1 MRAVSVTVVSTV
13 LVLLAVCGSASAN
26 GFLVPAVGARAS
38 GLGGAFVG
46 LADDYSAA
54 FWNPAGIT
62 QIEGAQVTVI
72 GQDANSLG
80 SRDGIA
86 LFQGA
91 TDLHIPVFADIKATS
106 EAGHRLLPGVFLYPK
121 FSLGAIFDKVGL
133 AAYTLTDYGTRWPGD
148 SLYDDLIAVYAT
160 SRNDPSG
167 YRRVMGEAPD
177 SESRL
182 VSYAISPVVAKEI
195 VPGLSFGLAAQAV
208 YTSLE
213 TKVGGWYEESWV
225 DSSRLHP
232 YQMEDNASG
241 WGYCATAGV
250 LYKATKAL
258 SVGAVVRTP
267 MTVSVKGEI
276 EVTSTSPD
284 MVSPK
289 QDQDYDLTFPMWAG
303 LGLAYRDVLVDGL
316 TLTSDVTWTQ
326 WSQFGAIVRNI
337 ESELPT
343 GLESAD
349 PEWDDTIEVG
359 VGLDYKVSR
368 SVSLRVGYRDV
379 PSPTDDEH
387 FTFVS
392 PQIAKSVVSA
402 GVTYRRDT
410 WHADLAL
417 EYQSGESLDI
427 PLQMDFETRE
437 YNQNNGKNLEDLL
450 VASLA
455 LTYSF

>member
-1 MRAVSVTVVSTV
+1 MRAVSVTVVSTI
-13 LVLLAVCGSASAN
+13 LVLLAVFGSASAN

-38 GLGGAFVG
+38 GLGGAFIG

-72 GQDANSLG
+72 GQDAASLG
-80 SRDGIA
+80 SREGMAI
-86 LFQGA
+86 FQGA
-91 TDLHIPVFADIKATS
+91 TRLGNPVFADIQATS

-121 FSLGAIFDKVGL
+121 FSLGALFDKVGL
-133 AAYTLTDYGTRWPGD
+133 AAYTFTGYGTRWSGD
-148 SLYDDLIAVYAT
+148 AVYDDLIAAYVT
-160 SRNDPSG
+160 SRNDPAG
-167 YRRVMGEAPD
+167 YRRVMGDAPD
-177 SESRL
+177 NESRL
-182 VSYAISPVVAKEI
+182 VSYAVTPVVAKEI
-195 VPGLSFGLAAQAV
+195 VPGLSFGLAGQAV

-258 SVGAVVRTP
+258 SVGAVIRTP
-267 MTVSVKGEI
+267 MTVTVKGQI
-276 EVTSTSPD
+276 EVTSTAPQL
-284 MVSPK
+284 VSPK

-303 LGLAYRDVLVDGL
+303 LGLAYRDVLVNGL

-326 WSQFGAIVRNI
+326 WSEFGQIVRNT
-337 ESELPT
+337 ETELP
-343 GLESAD
+343 GEIASMD
-349 PEWDDTIEVG
+349 PQWDDTIEVG
-359 VGLDYKVSR
+359 VGLDYRMSR
-368 SVSLRVGYRDV
+368 AMSLRVGYRNV
-379 PSPTDDEH
+379 PSPVDAEH
-387 FTFVS
+387 FTFVF

-402 GVTYRRDT
+402 GLTYRRDT
-410 WHADLAL
+410 WHADAAL
-417 EYQSGESLDI
+417 EYQAGESLDI
-427 PLQMDFETRE
+427 PGNVNTDS
-437 YNQNNGKNLEDLL
+437 NGKNLEDLL

-455 LTYSF
+455 LTYAF